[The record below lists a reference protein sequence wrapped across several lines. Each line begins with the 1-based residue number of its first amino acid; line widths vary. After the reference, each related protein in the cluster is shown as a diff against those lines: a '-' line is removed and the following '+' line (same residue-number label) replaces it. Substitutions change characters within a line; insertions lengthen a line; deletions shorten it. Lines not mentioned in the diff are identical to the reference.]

1 MKLKNCV
8 VGTEVQIK
16 NIDVPPTECSQ
27 RTSREYGVIEENFGI
42 IRSTPDEDGDVKVY
56 LGEQFEH
63 IDEDGRKYLYVHHTK
78 LRHYNKD

>member
-16 NIDVPPTECSQ
+16 NIDVPPTSVDNY
-27 RTSREYGVIEENFGI
+27 TSREFGVIEENYGVI
-42 IRSTPDEDGDVKVY
+42 QAPPDTVGDVKVY

-63 IDEDGRKYLYVHHTK
+63 TKAPSRKFLYVHHTK
-78 LRHYNKD
+78 LRHYCKD

>member
-16 NIDVPPTECSQ
+16 NIDESPTNCDGYTA
-27 RTSREYGVIEENFGI
+27 RGYGVIEENYGI
-42 IRSTPDEDGDVKVY
+42 IQSEPDEDGDVKVY

-63 IDEDGRKYLYVHHTK
+63 TKEPSRKFLYVHHTK
-78 LRHYNKD
+78 LRHYCKD

>member
-16 NIDVPPTECSQ
+16 NIDESPLLRGA
-27 RTSREYGVIEENFGI
+27 RTSREYGVIEENYGI
-42 IRSTPDEDGDVKVY
+42 IQSEPDGDGDVKVY

-63 IDEDGRKYLYVHHTK
+63 TKAPNRKFLYVHHTK
-78 LRHYNKD
+78 LRHYCKD

>member
-16 NIDVPPTECSQ
+16 NIDVHPTACSLH
-27 RTSREYGVIEENFGI
+27 TSREYGVIEENYGVI
-42 IRSTPDEDGDVKVY
+42 QEAPDKAGDVKVY

-63 IDEDGRKYLYVHHTK
+63 QYAFNRKYLYVHHSN
-78 LRHYNKD
+78 LRKVK

>member
-16 NIDVPPTECSQ
+16 NIDVPPTLCSL
-27 RTSREYGVIEENFGI
+27 RTSREYGVIEENFGVI
-42 IRSTPDEDGDVKVY
+42 HAEPDEDGDVYVY

-63 IDEDGRKYLYVHHTK
+63 TKAPSRKFLYVHHTK
-78 LRHYNKD
+78 LRHYCKD

>member
-16 NIDVPPTECSQ
+16 NIDVHPTADSQ
-27 RTSREYGVIEENFGI
+27 CTSREYGVIEENYGVI
-42 IRSTPDEDGDVKVY
+42 SVSPDEDGDVVVY

-63 IDEDGRKYLYVHHTK
+63 QYAPSRKFLYVHHTK
-78 LRHYNKD
+78 LRHYCKD